1 MPGGVYVLCA
11 ITSLA
16 CTALLLRGYKD
27 TKVRLLFWSGLCFLG
42 LTLDNVLL
50 YVDLIVVPDVDLSI
64 WRKVPGLV
72 AISVLIF
79 GLIWDS
85 K

>member
-1 MPGGVYVLCA
+1 MCA
-11 ITSLA
+11 VTSLA

-64 WRKVPGLV
+64 WRKVPGLI
-72 AISVLIF
+72 AISVLVF